1 MKQICILSF
10 AFILSITN
18 SFAFGKAN
26 YLNDSLAL
34 IKKQIALLPEKSQ
47 AESWKKT
54 SLQVALECAEASDKA
69 GETSETSLL
78 LSNIASALKINA
90 EQMTSASTSAEHI
103 IALSK
108 PKTMA
113 NNPYINRIVEG
124 MKLEM
129 QKEDIVWPK
138 NTALLNTM
146 KENGG
151 LYGSRTTG
159 TKLFA
164 MLWLLV
170 NDASPLKGNTEVLKR
185 FLHRY
190 LAYID
195 VILVHGTN
203 TKAGQA
209 MFDDFAIAPASCALR
224 EFATLFPNILL
235 PHQKEQLDQA
245 MLIGSKAMYGKA
257 KDRNGDYANID
268 ITLAAELVN
277 FGLYLQDDTLLN
289 KAKFLVE
296 VQEKSIYPDGAIAYI
311 NHQNE
316 SVYYHDADIFYFTM
330 YYEIT
335 GNTKVLELMKKT
347 EWYGPVTT
355 GKLLD
360 FWTIPSWKGT
370 WNTIQGH
377 ACGGE
382 PIASI
387 TGNPYLRGMIDQSN
401 ENTKTDIR
409 NWADNRLPITWYRND
424 VQSKPLPDNYTV
436 VDRNTCGPRAWYNK
450 FNYAATL
457 RSIPLNEPGHATII
471 GAQTTSNQ
479 LTLEAAVMGV
489 YPRIRTKKDVLNK
502 DGSLNKG
509 AYAWL
514 TSNLASS
521 SIYGKH
527 FSSVAVSYQLHQFGS
542 STKGPLVDWD
552 GKQLWL
558 GLPDR
563 IIGLI
568 TIQPNK
574 ENATAYEVDGVVSL
588 TFGGTAFSSVLKKAE
603 AIDNNSYRYGDFIVK
618 IHKHNYS
625 KLSSVEVPFRS
636 PKAPITEIVL
646 QDEKSINAN
655 NNSPLQYPL
664 ATNYQFLTEIKT
676 STAKGEALVTS
687 IANKDGL
694 IAFEVVINGK
704 KYTLWYNPTAKD
716 VTIDCKANALKS
728 INTSLHYA
736 SSPNAKPSFPAPKT
750 CVLSAGQSVLL
761 VSSTDAV
768 DHEAGWENYLDMLKV
783 TSSK

>member
-1 MKQICILSF
+1 MKHLSF
-10 AFILSITN
+10 FCFALLFSTTF
-18 SFAFGKAN
+18 SFCFAN
-26 YLNDSLAL
+26 HCHQNDSLKV
-34 IKKQIALLPEKSQ
+34 IKQQIANLPEKSQ
-47 AESWKKT
+47 AESWKKAA
-54 SLQVALECAEASDKA
+54 LIVAIECAEASEKA
-69 GETSETSLL
+69 GETTETSIL
-78 LSNIASALKINA
+78 LSNIANALKINA
-90 EQMTSASTSAEHI
+90 AQMTNASKSAEHI
-103 IALSK
+103 IALAA
-108 PKTMA
+108 PKVST
-113 NNPYINRIVEG
+113 NNPYINRMVEG

-138 NTALLNTM
+138 NTALVNTM

-151 LYGSRTTG
+151 PFGSRTTG

-170 NDASPLKGNTEVLKR
+170 NDASPLKGNTEVFKR

-209 MFDDFAIAPASCALR
+209 MFDDFAIAPASNALR
-224 EFATLFPNILL
+224 EFATLFPNLLL

-277 FGLYLQDDTLLN
+277 FGLYLHDDTLLN

-335 GNTKVLELMKKT
+335 GNTKVLELIKKT
-347 EWYGPVTT
+347 EWFGPVTT
-355 GKLLD
+355 GKLID

-382 PIASI
+382 SVASI

-401 ENTKTDIR
+401 ENTKTDIK

-424 VQSKPLPDNYTV
+424 VKPKPLPDNYTV
-436 VDRNTCGPRAWYNK
+436 IDRNTCGPRAWYNQ

-457 RSIPLNEPGHATII
+457 RPIPINEPGHATII
-471 GAQTTSNQ
+471 GAQTTSDQ
-479 LTLEAAVMGV
+479 TTLEAAVMGV
-489 YPRIRTKKDVLNK
+489 YPRIRTKKDVFNK

-521 SIYGKH
+521 AIYGKH
-527 FSSVAVSYQLHQFGS
+527 FSTVAGSYQLHQFGS

-563 IIGLI
+563 IIGLL

-574 ENATAYEVDGVVSL
+574 DNATAYEVDGVVSL
-588 TFGGTAFSSVLKKAE
+588 TFGGTAFSPKPKKAE
-603 AIDNNSYRYGDFIVK
+603 AIDINSYRYGDFIVK
-618 IHKHNYS
+618 IHQHNYS
-625 KLSSVEVPFRS
+625 KISSVEVPFRS
-636 PKAPITEIVL
+636 PKAPITEILL

-655 NNSPLQYPL
+655 NTSPLQYPL
-664 ATNYQFLTEIKT
+664 TTNYQFLTEIKIN
-676 STAKGEALVTS
+676 TAKGDAVVAP

-694 IAFEVVINGK
+694 IAFEVTLNGK
-704 KYTLWYNPTAKD
+704 KYALWYNPTPTDAT
-716 VTIDCKANALKS
+716 VDCKTFSLKS
-728 INTSLHYA
+728 VKTSLHFA
-736 SSPNAKPSFPAPKT
+736 TSPNAKPSFPAPKT
-750 CVLSAGQSVLL
+750 FVLQAGQSVIL
-761 VSSTDAV
+761 VSSAEAI
-768 DHEAGWENYLDMLKV
+768 DHEAGWENYLDMLKA
-783 TSSK
+783 SSTN